1 MPTGRGQLV
10 DQVVRCER
18 RGVTLAVA
26 VLTDGDPYPDYGVA
40 TMSGVGEHILGV
52 AP

>member
-10 DQVVRCER
+10 DQVMRCGR
-18 RGVTLAVA
+18 RGVTFAVA

-40 TMSGVGEHILGV
+40 TMAGSANNLGV